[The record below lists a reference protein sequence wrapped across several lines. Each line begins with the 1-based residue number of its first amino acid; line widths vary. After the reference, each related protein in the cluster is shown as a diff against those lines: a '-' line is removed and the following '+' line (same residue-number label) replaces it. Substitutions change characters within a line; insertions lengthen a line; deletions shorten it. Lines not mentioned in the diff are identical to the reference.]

1 MICVEN
7 SAHSGQEERRFGCKQ
22 ISGKIHRWSFRLVC
36 PPDQASSL
44 CIGWLKSIYRPSD
57 QPARKWFHN
66 VSHVMFFFFIYPL
79 VNKLV
84 DPENPNF

>member
-22 ISGKIHRWSFRLVC
+22 ISGKIHRWSFGLMC

-44 CIGWLKSIYRPSD
+44 CIEWLKSIELYRPG
-57 QPARKWFHN
+57 RTKM
-66 VSHVMFFFFIYPL
+66 VSQCFTCHVFFIYPL